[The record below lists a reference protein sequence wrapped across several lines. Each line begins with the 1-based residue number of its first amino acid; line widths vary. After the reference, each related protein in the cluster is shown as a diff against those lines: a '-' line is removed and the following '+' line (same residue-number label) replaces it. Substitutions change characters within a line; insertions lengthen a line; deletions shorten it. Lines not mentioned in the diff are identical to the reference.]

1 MTSLEPTYSQ
11 AREQVDKHISIIV
24 THNSRLKCLFK
35 QFLSDQVK
43 GYDTIMFKNC
53 AILKLSILVEENGNE
68 KNFNIK
74 LNMVHEGEIAE
85 NEKSGNTK
93 YFTLNKSSNTRTSV
107 NAIPISDAIEPEIA
121 NEVITNT
128 GTQQYGLLYNL
139 LININYA
146 DDIQNGGYKEIDFP
160 EIEIP
165 SMGSDK
171 LSYNDFKLLLN
182 ILNIHE
188 NIKFKNME
196 YVFYLITD
204 GQAEHNLYTI
214 PQKILKFIKPD
225 NPDNPDNPD
234 TELTAEGR
242 KQATNA
248 GKALLDILPENG
260 KLFTPNDLKDFTLFL
275 SDLRRTH
282 QTLLEILN
290 ILNFKSK
297 KLSDFETEQREKVKK
312 VNIAKN
318 IPESNDNTISLIAY
332 VLPCSHELKYING
345 KVANCDNDNST
356 IKGQGQIC
364 CNSIHPKCLSGPQAP
379 YNRNSCT
386 KMNYGS
392 GSLKFL
398 NIEWKLYDEFYNYN
412 YGDRVYFRQRTPHSS
427 INVNKSKQPRNCSN
441 TNMLAEA
448 INFITDKSKK

>member
-1 MTSLEPTYSQ
+1 MTSHESIYSQ
-11 AREQVDKHISIIV
+11 AREQFDKHISIIV

-35 QFLSDQVK
+35 QFLSDQVR

-74 LNMVHEGEIAE
+74 LNMVYEGEIAE
-85 NEKSGNTK
+85 NEQSGNTK
-93 YFTLNKSSNTRTSV
+93 YFKLNKSSNTRTSV
-107 NAIPISDAIEPEIA
+107 NAIPKSAAIEPEIA

-128 GTQQYGLLYNL
+128 GTQQYGLLYDL
-139 LININYA
+139 LINNNYA
-146 DDIQNGGYKEIDFP
+146 DGIQNGGYKEIDFP

-171 LSYNDFKLLLN
+171 LSYNNFKLLLN
-182 ILNIHE
+182 IFNINE
-188 NIKFKNME
+188 KIEFKNME

-204 GQAEHNLYTI
+204 GQAEHNLYTWKH
-214 PQKILKFIKPD
+214 KISKFIKPD
-225 NPDNPDNPD
+225 NPDNPD
-234 TELTAEGR
+234 TELTVEGR

-297 KLSDFETEQREKVKK
+297 KLLDFETKQREKVKK
-312 VNIAKN
+312 VNTTKN

-364 CNSIHPKCLSGPQAP
+364 CKSIHPKCLSGPQAP
-379 YNRNSCT
+379 YNKDSCT

-392 GSLKFL
+392 GSLKIGSLKFL

-412 YGDRVYFRQRTPHSS
+412 YGDRVYFRQRET
-427 INVNKSKQPRNCSN
+427 IANKLNLTRTCFNS
-441 TNMLAEA
+441 NMLVEA
-448 INFITDKSKK
+448 INFITDKS